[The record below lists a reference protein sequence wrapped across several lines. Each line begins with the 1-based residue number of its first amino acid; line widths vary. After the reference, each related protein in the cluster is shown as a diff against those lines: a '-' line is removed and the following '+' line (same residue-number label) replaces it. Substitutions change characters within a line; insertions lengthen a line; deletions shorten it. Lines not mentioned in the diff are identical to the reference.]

1 MILLNCILLVLCCDI
16 TVLQVCS
23 GSTVDKLLREDMR
36 RRLKGG
42 GPDCRADRVKRHVF
56 ITCCRE
62 IINST
67 QTFSVLKR
75 LHVTQIQI
83 KV

>member
-42 GPDCRADRVKRHVF
+42 G
-56 ITCCRE
+56 
-62 IINST
+62 
-67 QTFSVLKR
+67 VLTAGLIESNVMCSSHAAER
-75 LHVTQIQI
+75 S
-83 KV
+83 

>member
-42 GPDCRADRVKRHVF
+42 GGG
-56 ITCCRE
+56 
-62 IINST
+62 
-67 QTFSVLKR
+67 VLTAGLIESNVMCSSHAAER
-75 LHVTQIQI
+75 S
-83 KV
+83 